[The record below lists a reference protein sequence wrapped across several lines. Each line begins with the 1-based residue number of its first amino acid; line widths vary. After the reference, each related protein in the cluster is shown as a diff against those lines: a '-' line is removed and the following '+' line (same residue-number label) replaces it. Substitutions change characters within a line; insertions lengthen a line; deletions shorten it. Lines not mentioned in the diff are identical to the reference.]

1 MRRFVCL
8 ISMLGLCLSV
18 SAWRPAASH
27 ASTPQQAATLIANP
41 GFEAGLEPWVAC
53 GGAQLVDAQAPGATA
68 AMVHSGRYALRLG
81 NPTGTDC
88 PPPPPGYEYL
98 GKVDQAL
105 LQSVTV
111 PADAPGVTV
120 SFWYSITGNAST
132 EVSIILSD
140 NLYTSN
146 YNSSETAYLDRLL
159 YGDQPGWHLFRQ
171 VLDPTQLAFVKQ
183 LGTLKLQFRIN
194 DPLGADENSAFY
206 IDDVQVTADT
216 VTTTA
221 SPLPSALQS
230 SGTQPLVYACADPK
244 NPSYSDFIC
253 RVDTDGSNARQIFKG
268 YLSSSSDPVWSP
280 NGGTIALID
289 DNVYPAGETNPD
301 KYVSATALV
310 LVNPDGGAPRT
321 IYQTAGQPGD
331 PALVSKLTNLAWSPD
346 GSTLAAA
353 FFDYQRRSN
362 GTIEGALASI
372 DLIDAATGASSPLLQ
387 YATAP
392 GWSATNQVLFETYDL
407 YDNGNR
413 TTHSIWK
420 LDLNQNPPVEQ
431 PLIPEPA
438 LRYSTDNDFDPVW
451 APDGQQFVT
460 IRTVSGNHYD
470 ADGDN
475 RYNHA
480 MMLTNP
486 QDVTNPRML
495 LLADNGDIAA
505 PTWSPDGK
513 YIAYTLSRDGK
524 RDIWWLDVAS
534 GATGPITKDGLSH
547 NASWRPTSVTR
558 TFLPLLGR

>member
-1 MRRFVCL
+1 MRLFL
-8 ISMLGLCLSV
+8 SLGLFGLCLSMLAALPAV
-18 SAWRPAASH
+18 SQAS
-27 ASTPQQAATLIANP
+27 APQQAATLIANP
-41 GFEAGLEPWVAC
+41 GFEDGLDPWVAC
-53 GGAQLVDAQAPGATA
+53 GGAQIVDAQAPGATP

-88 PPPPPGYEYL
+88 PLPPPEYAYL
-98 GKVDQAL
+98 GQVDQAL

-111 PADAPGVTV
+111 PADAPGLTV
-120 SFWYSITGNAST
+120 SFWYSIIGNAST

-146 YNSSETAYLDRLL
+146 YNSDETAYLDRLL

-171 VLDPTQLAFVKQ
+171 VLTADQLAFVKT
-183 LGTLKLQFRIN
+183 LGTPKLQFRID

-206 IDDVQVTADT
+206 IDDVQVTSAN

-221 SPLPSALQS
+221 SPLPAALQRN
-230 SGTQPLVYACADPK
+230 GTQPLVYACADPK
-244 NPSYSDFIC
+244 DPSYNDFIC
-253 RVDTDGSNARQIFKG
+253 RMDPDGSNARQIFKG

-280 NGGTIALID
+280 DGGTIALVD
-289 DNVYPAGETNPD
+289 ANVYPADETNPD

-310 LVNPDGGAPRT
+310 LVNPDGGAART
-321 IYQTAGQPGD
+321 IYQTGGLPGD
-331 PALVSKLTNLAWSPD
+331 PALISKITNLAWSPD
-346 GSTLAAA
+346 GSMLAAA

-362 GTIEGALASI
+362 GTLEGGLAYIEQI
-372 DLIDAATGASSPLLQ
+372 DVTTGASSPLLQ

-392 GWSATNQVLFETYDL
+392 SWSATNQVLFETYDL
-407 YDNGNR
+407 YDNSDR
-413 TTHSIWK
+413 PTHSIWK
-420 LDLNQNPPVEQ
+420 LDLNQNPPTEQ
-431 PLIPEPA
+431 PLVPEPA

-451 APDGQQFVT
+451 APSGQQFVT
-460 IRTVSGNHYD
+460 IRTVSGDHYD
-470 ADGDN
+470 ADGDS

-486 QDVTNPRML
+486 QDLANPRML
-495 LLADNGDIAA
+495 LLADNGDISA

-513 YIAYTLSRDGK
+513 YIAYTLSHDGN

-534 GATGPITKDGLSH
+534 GATGPVTTDGLSH
-547 NASWRPTSVTR
+547 SASWRPTSVTR